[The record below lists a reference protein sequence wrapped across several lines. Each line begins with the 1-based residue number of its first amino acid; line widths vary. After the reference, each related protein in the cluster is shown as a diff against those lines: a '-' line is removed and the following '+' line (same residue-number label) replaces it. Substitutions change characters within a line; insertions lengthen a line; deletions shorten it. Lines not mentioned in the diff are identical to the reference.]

1 MSQPE
6 SSACLSSGKRTF
18 SSEVSGDSAAPT
30 FAMSGTSFA
39 RSSAKNLSQNSCVMP
54 SS

>member
-1 MSQPE
+1 MSQCE
-6 SSACLSSGKRTF
+6 SSSCLSSGKRTP
-18 SSEVSGDSAAPT
+18 SSEVSGGSAAPT
-30 FAMSGTSFA
+30 FAMSGTSFE